1 VKYNKD
7 RGGIMVKEFNPPPKP
22 TTPERAPWEEV
33 RLLTQKLNELISL
46 MKQGMVAPGVPGAPG
61 FPGAPGAPGTI
72 GDLILIMQELVP
84 ETIGKSAVVTFQ
96 KTVATSYQD
105 EQERMVPF
113 DGIIRDV
120 LIAFPSGCQQLVEV
134 RLMYL
139 PRGGGRKYIVP
150 TIEDSFIALDDFTA
164 LFQPRFP
171 IKAPGNLRV
180 EWWNYDSLN
189 THSVP
194 VIVTVVPTRMKV
206 PE

>member
-1 VKYNKD
+1 
-7 RGGIMVKEFNPPPKP
+7 MVEGLNPPPKL

-33 RLLTQKLNELISL
+33 RLLARKMDELISL
-46 MKQGMVAPGVPGAPG
+46 MKQGMVAPGVPGV
-61 FPGAPGAPGTI
+61 PGAPGTI
-72 GDLILIMQELVP
+72 GDLIRIMQELVP
-84 ETIGKSAVVTFQ
+84 ETIGKSAVVPFQ
-96 KTVATSYQD
+96 KTIATSYQD

-120 LIAFPSGCQQLVEV
+120 LIAFPAGCQQLVEV

-189 THSVP
+189 VHTVP
-194 VIVTVVPTRMKV
+194 VIATVVPTKMKV
-206 PE
+206 LE